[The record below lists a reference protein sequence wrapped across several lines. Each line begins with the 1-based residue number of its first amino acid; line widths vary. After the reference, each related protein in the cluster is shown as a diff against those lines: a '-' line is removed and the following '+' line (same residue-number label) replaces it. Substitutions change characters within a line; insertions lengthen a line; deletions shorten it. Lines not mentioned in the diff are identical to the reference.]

1 MRMRKRRLA
10 QAREPYERPRVVKVR
25 VVPEEMAVT
34 GCKTARQ
41 VRGPTLGCQRT
52 NCRRIGS

>member
-1 MRMRKRRLA
+1 MRMA
-10 QAREPYERPRVVKVR
+10 DHTGTREPYERPRVVKV
-25 VVPEEMAVT
+25 VVVREEMAVT

-52 NCRRIGS
+52 NCRAIGS

>member
-1 MRMRKRRLA
+1 MSRHVPRKEA
-10 QAREPYERPRVVKVR
+10 YERPRVVKI
-25 VVPEEMAVT
+25 VVVAEEMAVT

-41 VRGPTLGCQRT
+41 RRGPTLGCQRT

>member
-1 MRMRKRRLA
+1 MKMKKSA

-34 GCKTARQ
+34 GCKTMRDET
-41 VRGPTLGCQRT
+41 GPTLGCVRT
-52 NCRRIGS
+52 NCRRVGS

>member
-1 MRMRKRRLA
+1 MQKRA
-10 QAREPYERPRVVKVR
+10 QAREAYERPRVVKV
-25 VVPEEMAVT
+25 VVVAEEMAVT
-34 GCKTARQ
+34 GCKTPRE

>member
-1 MRMRKRRLA
+1 MKKRA
-10 QAREPYERPRVVKVR
+10 PAREPYERPRVLKVR

-34 GCKTARQ
+34 GCKTATE

>member
-1 MRMRKRRLA
+1 MQKRA
-10 QAREPYERPRVVKVR
+10 PIREPYERPRVVKV
-25 VVPEEMAVT
+25 VVVAEEMAVT
-34 GCKTARQ
+34 GCKTARE

>member
-1 MRMRKRRLA
+1 MSRRARRRK
-10 QAREPYERPRVVKVR
+10 EPYERPRVVKVR

-34 GCKTARQ
+34 GCKTARV

-52 NCRRIGS
+52 NCRAVGS

>member
-1 MRMRKRRLA
+1 MRMRKHA
-10 QAREPYERPRVVKVR
+10 GTREPYERPRVVKVR

-52 NCRRIGS
+52 NCRAIGS

>member
-1 MRMRKRRLA
+1 MQKRA
-10 QAREPYERPRVVKVR
+10 PSREPYERPRVVKVR

-41 VRGPTLGCQRT
+41 VAGPTLGCQRT
-52 NCRRIGS
+52 NCRAVGS

>member
-1 MRMRKRRLA
+1 MRMKKRA
-10 QAREPYERPRVVKVR
+10 PAREPYERPRVLKVR

-34 GCKTARQ
+34 GCKTATE

-52 NCRRIGS
+52 NCRRVGS